1 MANIDINYVFFIGG
15 LLLTIAILASKLSAV
30 FGTPILLLFLAIGM
44 LSGEDGIFFHIVYN
58 DYSSAYF
65 IANLM
70 LAVILLDGGLRT
82 NFRTFRSVASES
94 VLLAT
99 IGVVFT
105 SAITGLGAYLLFDLT
120 IVEAMLVGSI
130 VGSTDAAAVFSL
142 LGNGGVHLKER
153 ISSTLQIESATNDPM
168 AILLTVVLISA
179 VNQEATGAVQIAMI
193 FLSQFL
199 IGIFLGVTFGFFA
212 RLVIP
217 MINISSGLYMLL
229 VLGIGL
235 CGFAVT
241 ASLGGS
247 GFLAIF
253 IIGMFIGNQDIR
265 PLSYILPVGEGLTWL
280 AQITLFLLLG
290 LLVTPHKMLEYAV
303 PGIMLALV
311 LAFIA
316 RPIAVFLCVKP
327 FFKRYT
333 NKEIAFMSWV
343 GIRGSVPIVLAIY
356 PVMKGVPD
364 AQLYFNVAFIVV
376 LFSLLVQGASL
387 VVSAK
392 LFKVYAPAS
401 DAPINKS
408 ELGILV
414 SDDFALYNYEIKR
427 EGMEGVSLRS
437 LRFPKRSRIAAI
449 FRDSHI
455 LKAQGDL
462 QLKRGD
468 IVSVIGHSTDE
479 ILFNSV
485 FAQDKPPKYLE
496 RYTGDIILNGSEK
509 MSELSK
515 AYGIELTSF
524 EEDMNLSEFMD
535 YHIGGFAETGES
547 ISLIDVRLTVVEMSG
562 DKVNKVGLT
571 KLVPETYDI
580 NHA

>member
-1 MANIDINYVFFIGG
+1 MNK
-15 LLLTIAILASKLSAV
+15 LWIL
-30 FGTPILLLFLAIGM
+30 II
-44 LSGEDGIFFHIVYN
+44 
-58 DYSSAYF
+58 
-65 IANLM
+65 
-70 LAVILLDGGLRT
+70 
-82 NFRTFRSVASES
+82 
-94 VLLAT
+94 
-99 IGVVFT
+99 
-105 SAITGLGAYLLFDLT
+105 
-120 IVEAMLVGSI
+120 
-130 VGSTDAAAVFSL
+130 AVFSFFV
-142 LGNGGVHLKER
+142 NGGVHLKEH

-179 VNQEATGAVQIAMI
+179 VNQEATGAAQIAMI

-253 IIGMFIGNQDIR
+253 IIGMVIGNQDIR

-303 PGIMLALV
+303 PGIILALV

-392 LFKVYAPAS
+392 LFRVYAPAS

-427 EGMEGVSLRS
+427 QGMEGVSLRT

-449 FRDSHI
+449 FRDGHI

-462 QLKRGD
+462 LLKRGD

-479 ILFNSV
+479 VLFNSV

-509 MSELSK
+509 MNELSK

-571 KLVPETYDI
+571 KLVKETYAN
-580 NHA
+580 NHD

>member
-44 LSGEDGIFFHIVYN
+44 LSGEDGVFFHIVYN

-179 VNQEATGAVQIAMI
+179 VNQEATGAAQIAMI

-253 IIGMFIGNQDIR
+253 IIGMVIGNQDIR
-265 PLSYILPVGEGLTWL
+265 V
-280 AQITLFLLLG
+280 
-290 LLVTPHKMLEYAV
+290 
-303 PGIMLALV
+303 
-311 LAFIA
+311 
-316 RPIAVFLCVKP
+316 VK
-327 FFKRYT
+327 FSNHF
-333 NKEIAFMSWV
+333 
-343 GIRGSVPIVLAIY
+343 
-356 PVMKGVPD
+356 
-364 AQLYFNVAFIVV
+364 FIV
-376 LFSLLVQGASL
+376 S
-387 VVSAK
+387 
-392 LFKVYAPAS
+392 Y
-401 DAPINKS
+401 
-408 ELGILV
+408 
-414 SDDFALYNYEIKR
+414 
-427 EGMEGVSLRS
+427 
-437 LRFPKRSRIAAI
+437 
-449 FRDSHI
+449 HI
-455 LKAQGDL
+455 L
-462 QLKRGD
+462 
-468 IVSVIGHSTDE
+468 
-479 ILFNSV
+479 
-485 FAQDKPPKYLE
+485 
-496 RYTGDIILNGSEK
+496 
-509 MSELSK
+509 
-515 AYGIELTSF
+515 
-524 EEDMNLSEFMD
+524 
-535 YHIGGFAETGES
+535 
-547 ISLIDVRLTVVEMSG
+547 
-562 DKVNKVGLT
+562 
-571 KLVPETYDI
+571 
-580 NHA
+580 